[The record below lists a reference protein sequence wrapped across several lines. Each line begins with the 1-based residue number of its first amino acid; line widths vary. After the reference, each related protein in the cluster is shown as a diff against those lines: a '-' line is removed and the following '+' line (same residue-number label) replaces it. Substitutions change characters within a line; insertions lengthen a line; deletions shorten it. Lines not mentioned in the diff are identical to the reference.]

1 MQYKVRDVYI
11 FSTIIIVVLNTLVI
25 GYFWID
31 SVYDKYDK
39 NFSDIKGE
47 YIEAQKV
54 LLSREV
60 NYLVKYIE
68 KEKNSIGKRVST
80 IVKNRVDTFYSVYQG
95 IYKSYSH
102 LPRKELQQHIK
113 TILSSVS
120 NQKNSIYI
128 NTTDGKSVVLPKNF
142 SDKIKYTVENEIKF
156 LKNHSS
162 GYVITIYKDN
172 NIYKKRISYVKKI
185 DKFDWYIA
193 VAMDYIDMEKIVK
206 KEILEK
212 IKSMKYSRDG
222 YFFVLK
228 SNGVFLFNP
237 SQEHL
242 ENKNLIDFSLRDGRK
257 IIREKIDM
265 STKFIS
271 GSYLSYYWYKPS
283 SEEIVQKVSYIKKVE
298 DWDWVIGKG
307 LYADSIDDMIT
318 TKESAIDDR
327 IRNDILKIITIL
339 IVIALCAA
347 ILSSFLSKKLRN
359 SFDTLNNFFTKVTKE
374 SIKIDEN
381 KISYDEFKSLTKSIN
396 YMLEEK
402 LKVEKKLREHSLELE
417 NRVEKEIENRRE
429 KEILLVEQ
437 SKMAAMGEMIG
448 NIAHQWRQPLT
459 ELSTIFMNINFK
471 FKRGKLEE
479 SYLQKKITQSE
490 HIIEFMSH
498 TIDDFRNFYS
508 QDKSDEVF
516 SIYKSCNN
524 VINILSSVLKYHHI
538 SSSLYVDN
546 DLVLRGSRSEFEQVI
561 LNIVS
566 NAKDV
571 LIQNRTKKGYIKIYS
586 IVSLDKVSI
595 IIDDNAGG
603 IQVSPIEKVFE
614 PYFSTKHQSKGTGIG
629 LYMSKTIIESKFNA
643 YLKVSNIKN
652 GARFEIV
659 FDVFDKKDSKKT
671 E

>member
-1 MQYKVRDVYI
+1 
-11 FSTIIIVVLNTLVI
+11 
-25 GYFWID
+25 
-31 SVYDKYDK
+31 
-39 NFSDIKGE
+39 
-47 YIEAQKV
+47 
-54 LLSREV
+54 
-60 NYLVKYIE
+60 
-68 KEKNSIGKRVST
+68 
-80 IVKNRVDTFYSVYQG
+80 
-95 IYKSYSH
+95 
-102 LPRKELQQHIK
+102 
-113 TILSSVS
+113 
-120 NQKNSIYI
+120 
-128 NTTDGKSVVLPKNF
+128 
-142 SDKIKYTVENEIKF
+142 
-156 LKNHSS
+156 
-162 GYVITIYKDN
+162 
-172 NIYKKRISYVKKI
+172 
-185 DKFDWYIA
+185 
-193 VAMDYIDMEKIVK
+193 
-206 KEILEK
+206 
-212 IKSMKYSRDG
+212 
-222 YFFVLK
+222 
-228 SNGVFLFNP
+228 
-237 SQEHL
+237 
-242 ENKNLIDFSLRDGRK
+242 
-257 IIREKIDM
+257 
-265 STKFIS
+265 
-271 GSYLSYYWYKPS
+271 
-283 SEEIVQKVSYIKKVE
+283 
-298 DWDWVIGKG
+298 
-307 LYADSIDDMIT
+307 
-318 TKESAIDDR
+318 
-327 IRNDILKIITIL
+327 
-339 IVIALCAA
+339 
-347 ILSSFLSKKLRN
+347 
-359 SFDTLNNFFTKVTKE
+359 
-374 SIKIDEN
+374 
-381 KISYDEFKSLTKSIN
+381 
-396 YMLEEK
+396 
-402 LKVEKKLREHSLELE
+402 LELE